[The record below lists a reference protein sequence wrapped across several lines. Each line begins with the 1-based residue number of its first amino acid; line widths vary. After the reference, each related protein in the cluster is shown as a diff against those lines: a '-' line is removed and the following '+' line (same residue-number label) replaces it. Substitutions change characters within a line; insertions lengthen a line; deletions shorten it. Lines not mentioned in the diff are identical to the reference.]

1 MNLNYM
7 TRKKDVERILFSR
20 AQTDVT
26 VESLYAAFVDCTA
39 EEFRNARAALREKQW
54 HLIQDRF
61 KREVFLYEQFRR
73 MSFIDLSEV
82 LTDFR
87 CGGYRIFGDI
97 VCDYD
102 DFYRKRGVRQARM
115 RREDDSEDLR
125 ALLDGE
131 DLLYRTS
138 YRAQIGRRCRERI
151 QERMDTDLALR
162 CAIALGKRK
171 FALEVLTDEVY
182 KNAWERTG
190 L

>member
-1 MNLNYM
+1 M
-7 TRKKDVERILFSR
+7 
-20 AQTDVT
+20 
-26 VESLYAAFVDCTA
+26 ESLYGAFVDGTA
-39 EEFRNARAALREKQW
+39 EEFQKARTALREKQW
-54 HLIQDRF
+54 HLIQGKFQRA
-61 KREVFLYEQFRR
+61 VFLYEQFRR
-73 MSFIDLSEV
+73 MSFIGLSEV

-87 CGGYRIFGDI
+87 CGGYRILGDI

-102 DFYRKRGVRQARM
+102 DFYRKRGVRQARL
-115 RREDDSEDLR
+115 RREDDSADLR

-138 YRAQIGRRCRERI
+138 YKAQIGRRCRDRI
-151 QERMDTDLALR
+151 QERMDASLALR

-182 KNAWERTG
+182 KNAWERTS